1 MKTDFFKV
9 ILAVA
14 AVSATSFGTAQAAT
28 INIVRDSSEQF
39 QIANGM
45 YHNTATYGYDID
57 GGEITAEFADGTT
70 ENLTWALDPRI
81 WTEDGYTYGSL
92 LSYAIGDN
100 IEMELGAFG
109 FEIATTSMLTSLT
122 MNMAP
127 GNAVF
132 DTTFDFDGT
141 GLSTVGSGFGTAF
154 ELYDGYEALEGV
166 ISTTYSGI
174 VGVGGAAPVG
184 DLFTTMTVD
193 FSGLTAGGIM
203 GNIDFNSDL
212 DRIAVAGDLAPVPL
226 PASLSFLLIGLGS
239 LGASR
244 AVSKRRA
251 RETVAA

>member
-39 QIANGM
+39 ETVHGM
-45 YHNTATYGYDID
+45 YENTATYGYDID
-57 GGEITAEFADGTT
+57 GGQVTAEFADGTT
-70 ENLTWALDPRI
+70 ENLTWALDPRM

-92 LSYAIGDN
+92 LGFAIGDN
-100 IEMELGAFG
+100 IEMELGAYG
-109 FEIATTSMLTSLT
+109 FEISTTSVLTSLT

-141 GLSTVGSGFGTAF
+141 GLSTVGSGYGTAF
-154 ELYDGYEALEGV
+154 ELYDGYEDLEGA
-166 ISTTYSGI
+166 ITASYSGI
-174 VGVGGAAPVG
+174 VGVAGATPVG

-193 FSGLTAGGIM
+193 FSGLAAGGIM

-212 DRIAVAGDLAPVPL
+212 DRIAIAGDLAPVPL